1 MRCPDIRKQYFCDQH
16 FYEWQ
21 NYKFSIQFL
30 VVTDSFNRCCVKL
43 LGTLKKLEKAHW
55 VLKEKMCREQMPK
68 NNPNKAPVF
77 PKQIINLAYPR
88 KHGWLNGK
96 ISLPPYTS
104 KERGCYKTKNIV
116 YLLKNLREEGGKKA
130 WGLASITNGLY
141 IYITNQ
147 LQMYDTS
154 EIKKVLCTRSSSCSS
169 QFSLTHFYLINS
181 D

>member
-1 MRCPDIRKQYFCDQH
+1 MLCEIAGYAQKVG
-16 FYEWQ
+16 
-21 NYKFSIQFL
+21 K
-30 VVTDSFNRCCVKL
+30 
-43 LGTLKKLEKAHW
+43 GTLGPER
-55 VLKEKMCREQMPK
+55 KMCREQMPK

-154 EIKKVLCTRSSSCSS
+154 KIKKVLCTRSSSCSS

>member
-1 MRCPDIRKQYFCDQH
+1 MLCEIAGYAQKVG
-16 FYEWQ
+16 
-21 NYKFSIQFL
+21 K
-30 VVTDSFNRCCVKL
+30 
-43 LGTLKKLEKAHW
+43 GTLGPER
-55 VLKEKMCREQMPK
+55 KMCREQMPK

-130 WGLASITNGLY
+130 
-141 IYITNQ
+141 
-147 LQMYDTS
+147 
-154 EIKKVLCTRSSSCSS
+154 
-169 QFSLTHFYLINS
+169 
-181 D
+181 